1 MKKLF
6 VMGAYGCGNRGDD
19 AILQSICELFP
30 DWEIWASNGRYCD
43 VSDFL
48 PVKTVSCRLNEGF
61 SASVLL
67 SMIKDAF
74 IIMGRIAKSDAL
86 MFGGGSLIHD
96 LTPYNLPFM
105 YFWHIF
111 AKILHKKVFYFSIG
125 IGPLNTNFG
134 QWISKKVLCSAD
146 GLFVRDN
153 RGLELCQQLGI
164 QNVELTSDA
173 AFAVMK
179 KNQCRKETIKQLGL
193 TEKEYFCV
201 TASQWFQSANFWKK
215 DSMDFSKETENFAKC
230 IVAVAEQLKQPLV
243 FVPTVMH
250 DYSLGEEL
258 KRLMPEQNFRIAPG
272 DLNCKAMAE
281 IIENSSFLLGVRMHS
296 IICAA
301 RQGVPFLTLI
311 YDEKVS
317 QLLKRLD
324 MEQYSLPLE
333 TVTPEAVRG
342 CVDEVLNDQEEI
354 ITLLRARSAVL
365 GKKVLRSRDIVLSL
379 VSETV

>member
-1 MKKLF
+1 
-6 VMGAYGCGNRGDD
+6 
-19 AILQSICELFP
+19 
-30 DWEIWASNGRYCD
+30 
-43 VSDFL
+43 
-48 PVKTVSCRLNEGF
+48 
-61 SASVLL
+61 
-67 SMIKDAF
+67 
-74 IIMGRIAKSDAL
+74 
-86 MFGGGSLIHD
+86 
-96 LTPYNLPFM
+96 
-105 YFWHIF
+105 
-111 AKILHKKVFYFSIG
+111 
-125 IGPLNTNFG
+125 
-134 QWISKKVLCSAD
+134 
-146 GLFVRDN
+146 
-153 RGLELCQQLGI
+153 
-164 QNVELTSDA
+164 
-173 AFAVMK
+173 
-179 KNQCRKETIKQLGL
+179 
-193 TEKEYFCV
+193 
-201 TASQWFQSANFWKK
+201 
-215 DSMDFSKETENFAKC
+215 MDFSKETENFAKC
-230 IVAVAEQLKQPLV
+230 IVAVAERLKQPVV

-258 KRLMPEQNFRIAPG
+258 KRLMPEQDFRIAPG
-272 DLNCKAMAE
+272 NLNCKAMAE

-296 IICAA
+296 IIFAA